1 MAAEEHVC
9 QWRAP
14 ARKEFVASSLPRIL
28 TRAQCD
34 PLKVES
40 MAAQLTALTP
50 DGEWGG
56 AEVIAKEEKE
66 VVVLVVLVLMVLV
79 VLMVVVVESTARGV
93 ADLCCAICQR
103 RTS

>member
-1 MAAEEHVC
+1 MC

-50 DGEWGG
+50 GGKWNG
-56 AEVIAKEEKE
+56 AEVMNKEEE
-66 VVVLVVLVLMVLV
+66 VVVVVVAVVVVVLVAL
-79 VLMVVVVESTARGV
+79 VESTARGV
-93 ADLCCAICQR
+93 ADLCCARCQR